1 MRRAP
6 VLVAAVALVALLGA
20 VPAQSGL
27 LGDLLSPIVGTVD
40 TTVETVVGELTT
52 AIWKPLAV
60 TDDLTKAVT
69 TLLLNTINSGTTPF
83 LTDRDGLGES

>member
-6 VLVAAVALVALLGA
+6 VIVAAVALVALLA

-52 AIWKPLAV
+52 AAWKPLAL

-83 LTDRDGLGES
+83 LTDRDGLGELQ

>member
-6 VLVAAVALVALLGA
+6 VAFAAVALVALLA

-40 TTVETVVGELTT
+40 TTLQTVVGELTT
-52 AIWKPLAV
+52 AAWKPLAV
-60 TDDLTKAVT
+60 TDDLVKTVT